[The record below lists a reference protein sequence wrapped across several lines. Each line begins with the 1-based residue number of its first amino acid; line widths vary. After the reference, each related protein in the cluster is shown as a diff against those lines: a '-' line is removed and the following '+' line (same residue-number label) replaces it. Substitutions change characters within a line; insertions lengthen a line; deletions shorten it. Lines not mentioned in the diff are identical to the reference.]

1 MRKREICFDRWSE
14 KKKARLDRGETE
26 QKREKSIEMEAERFD
41 FFALFPSLS
50 LSFAHCIAERRKS
63 CVPWRG
69 EGARRAKRENAR
81 RKKRRVPAPLSR
93 KRWLPSLSFL
103 PRGAKEKKNER
114 GLLDLLLLRPATS
127 RGAEGM
133 TSARL
138 SRSRREQRDKGRGSK
153 RVQRLVIR
161 SLTHHPA
168 SERSERWQCIHQISL
183 FSLSTLEKTALTR
196 PSAVPG
202 WRVPRRPPLLVR
214 VAKKK
219 KKWGRRGVKRKKLSL
234 SL

>member
-1 MRKREICFDRWSE
+1 M
-14 KKKARLDRGETE
+14 
-26 QKREKSIEMEAERFD
+26 
-41 FFALFPSLS
+41 
-50 LSFAHCIAERRKS
+50 
-63 CVPWRG
+63 PWRG

-234 SL
+234 SLKSEEKKNVRGREETEEHLDDDDEEKPSLFTFSFFPALVRSAEEPSVRRAAFVLLLVPSSW